1 MNGCISRLCRGLTAC
16 FLLLFASHAGAQAAG
31 EVTLTGRVTARGG
44 TAGLADAVVAI
55 EGVEGSTRT
64 DADGRYVLRR
74 IAPGSRVL
82 TVRRIGYAPVRVPI
96 VVPSV
101 GTLTTDV
108 VLATNALQLE
118 QLTVTA
124 DRAGRAR
131 GELGTASVMDR
142 DAIANQVT
150 SSLQGVLELLP
161 GVALQPPGLDA
172 AAQFSL
178 RALAATGGGAG
189 DIGAAGTLIIL
200 DGVPLSNNANLQTVG
215 TRGQVAPPAS
225 TAGGGID
232 LRRIPAATLERVEV
246 IRGLPSV
253 RWGDLTQGAIIVDT
267 RAAASAPEFVARF
280 DPRTSEGNVVG
291 GRGWA
296 DDRQALTATFN
307 LARTSAARTLSNAVT
322 TRGAAQLA
330 HRLGVGAAPEGRL
343 GPDGRTPLPRFSLDS
358 RLDWWALTYE
368 SPERIDVEPGRNSLQ
383 DDWGL
388 RVGERAR
395 WALDGAQLEWTVS
408 LDVQGQRTS
417 ESRRLVRPVQPFTDR
432 ITEGRQVGIFTE
444 GAYSGAY
451 DLLGAPRL
459 LYSRVE
465 YERAALAEW
474 GGLRLGQWRA
484 GAELRREWND
494 GAGYR
499 FDIQSPPQTSS
510 FTGFNGF
517 DRPRRF
523 DVVPPLVSSAAYS
536 DVRLTGQL
544 LGMPFDIQPGL
555 RLDVLHDGSTWA
567 SGVRSA
573 VMQPRITAELGPRD
587 WMRVRGGL
595 GRVGKLPTVGQ
606 LFPYPQYFD
615 VINVNRYTPAP
626 EERLAVL
633 TTFIR
638 DPVNPALG
646 MSRGDKR
653 EVSLDLDGGARF
665 GALSV
670 TWFDDAIT
678 GAVTTRRDPVVL
690 TRDRFALADTA
701 TGSGQPGRIVE
712 PPLVSDPVPVFL
724 DRFVNG
730 GRLRTRGTEVIAAL
744 PTIPA
749 LRTRLEVTGAHITT
763 VFATDERDFGNITA
777 VSDFQIDSTR
787 RRLAFFEGR
796 SNRARQAIITYRLVH
811 HQPDLGLV
819 ITGTIQQRRGFER
832 RVLGRTDS
840 LSFEG
845 YLTRTGEFVRVPEAD
860 RLLPEYADLRRA
872 RAGQTVLTNRQPD
885 DWLLSLQ
892 VVKSIGRDG
901 RLSFYVF
908 NALDKLATFGGG
920 GAVRALPSS
929 RFGAELTL
937 PLASWV
943 GGGR

>member
-1 MNGCISRLCRGLTAC
+1 MFASISRLLRPLVASLI
-16 FLLLFASHAGAQAAG
+16 LLSALRLGAQDAG
-31 EVTLTGRVTARGG
+31 EVLLNGRVTARGSSSG
-44 TAGLADAVVAI
+44 IPDAVVAV
-55 EGVEGSTRT
+55 EGVEGATRT
-64 DADGRYVLRR
+64 DADGRYQLRR
-74 IAPGSRVL
+74 IPPGPRIL
-82 TVRRIGYAPVRVPI
+82 TVRRIGYAPVRVPV
-96 VVPSV
+96 VVPSS

-108 VLATNALQLE
+108 VLATSALQLE

-131 GELGTASVMDR
+131 GELGTASVIDR

-189 DIGAAGTLIIL
+189 DVGAAGTLIIL

-215 TRGQVAPPAS
+215 SRGQVVPPAS

-267 RAAASAPEFVARF
+267 RAAATAPEFVARF

-296 DDRQALTATFN
+296 DERQAATATFN

-330 HRLGVGAAPEGRL
+330 HRLRLGEVPDGRL

-358 RLDWWALTYE
+358 RLDWWSLTYD
-368 SPERIDVEPGRNSLQ
+368 SPERVDVEPGRNSFQ

-388 RVGERAR
+388 RLGERAR
-395 WALDGAQLEWTVS
+395 WAMDRGQLEWTLS

-432 ITEGRQVGIFTE
+432 LTEGRQVGIFTE

-465 YERAALAEW
+465 YEHTTLAEW
-474 GGLRLGQWRA
+474 GGLRVGQWRA

-499 FDIQSPPQTSS
+499 FDIQSPPQVSA

-523 DVVPPLVSSAAYS
+523 DVVPPLVSSAAYT

-544 LGMPFDIQPGL
+544 LRMPFDVQPGL
-555 RLDVLHDGSTWA
+555 RLDLLHEGSTWL
-567 SGVRSA
+567 SGTRSA
-573 VMQPRITAELGPRD
+573 VLQPRITAELSPRD
-587 WMRVRGGL
+587 WVRVRGGV
-595 GRVGKLPTVGQ
+595 GRVGKLPTIGQ
-606 LFPYPQYFD
+606 LYPYPQYFD
-615 VINVNRYTPAP
+615 VVNVNRYTPAP

-638 DPVNPALG
+638 DPANPSLG

-653 EVSLDLDGGARF
+653 ELSLDLDGGAKF

-670 TWFDDAIT
+670 TWFDDAVT

-690 TRDRFALADTA
+690 TRDRFALTDTA

-712 PPLVSDPVPVFL
+712 PPIVSDPVPVFL

-730 GRLRTRGTEVIAAL
+730 GRLRTRGTEVIASL

-749 LRTRLEVTGAHITT
+749 LRTRLEITGAQLTT
-763 VFATDERDFGNITA
+763 TFATDDRDFGNISATN
-777 VSDFQIDSTR
+777 DFQIDSTR

-819 ITGTIQQRRGFER
+819 ITGTVQQRRGFER

-845 YLTRTGEFVRVPEAD
+845 YLTRTGELVRVPEAD

-872 RAGQTVLTNRQPD
+872 RAGQAALTNRQPD
-885 DWLLSLQ
+885 DWLISLQ
-892 VVKSIGRDG
+892 VVKSVGRDG

-937 PLASWV
+937 PL
-943 GGGR
+943 GGLLGGAR